1 MNSKRISQKINVLP
15 FVINPKVTGQ
25 CGRCQ
30 MIGVDQDTGA
40 KTKEP
45 LMSLSAYRAGK
56 VSRKPKS
63 LLVHKNIIA
72 WKYNSLIILYIF
84 RWLLVFTW
92 PMNYQRVPL
101 QQVSSLVVL
110 SYSQSHTDLKVVIL
124 FIYLGDT
131 FIVLSGHC
139 CTAHTKDHLSD
150 SVGSCS
156 IPCVFRWLLSSQ
168 MSFSYQS
175 IQILFYASLFW
186 WEMNKIFGFFSPVVL
201 FVECVQ

>member
-72 WKYNSLIILYIF
+72 WNYNSLIILYIF

-150 SVGSCS
+150 CGELLYSL
-156 IPCVFRWLLSSQ
+156 CVPMAFVLS
-168 MSFSYQS
+168 
-175 IQILFYASLFW
+175 
-186 WEMNKIFGFFSPVVL
+186 NVL
-201 FVECVQ
+201 FIPEHSDFILCKSVLMGNE